1 MISHFYTREVITDA
15 TCTQTGL
22 AKYTCTR
29 CGNSYTA
36 SFAALGHDY
45 SRQVLNVA
53 TCTQTGLA
61 QYTCTRCG
69 DSYTAPI
76 RALGHNYSREVITS
90 ATCMQ
95 TGLARYTCTRCG
107 DNYTQVIPEGEHSY
121 ARVITKQPTCT
132 QTGTA
137 IDTCSVCGVQET
149 RTLPAN
155 GHSCASIVTK
165 EPTCT
170 QTGLRLYT
178 CTVCG
183 YSYTASVAARG
194 HNYVGTEV
202 TGATCL
208 RAGSIV
214 YTCTRCGDSY
224 TLDTYASHTY
234 RLVGMVPATCT
245 EAGYQLYRCTV
256 CGDEFRNTIPVEAG
270 HNYVGTVTLAP
281 TTETEGVITY
291 TCTRCGD
298 SYTLPLSKLNPGSA
312 YVLLIQDT
320 LPWSTNSNVT
330 LLNYLTNAGQLGGWE
345 IATTQEAASLDFSD
359 YDLIYIANDQTT
371 ATYDRLALLNEKLTQ
386 FAQDGGV
393 LIYGACDYGW
403 TAGDLSYT
411 LPGGVSLNKFF
422 SHRNYIADASH
433 DIITGVLT
441 GGIRIT
447 DSILYSTFSSHAG
460 FSGLPEGANII
471 LRDSRG
477 EPTLV
482 EYPLGEGYVIASSL
496 TWEYTYVRTFMDGTS
511 FAKEIYDDLF
521 VYAQT
526 LLADCEHEY
535 LAGETFS
542 PTCTEVGYTVYT
554 CTVCGRTYH
563 GDYVEALGHNYAGK
577 VTAQPTCE
585 QEGVMTYTCPRCGD
599 SYTEDIP
606 LTGHTEVI
614 DEAVAPSCSATGL
627 TEGKHCSVCGTVF
640 IEQEVIPM
648 IAHTE
653 VIDEAVAPS
662 CTQTGLT
669 EGMHC
674 SVCGTVLVEQEVI
687 PMTEHT
693 EVVDEAVAP
702 SCSATGLT
710 EGKHCSVCDTV
721 LVEQEVVP
729 MIPHTEVIDAAVKPT
744 CTQTGLTEG
753 KHCSVCGE
761 VLVAQEVVPTI
772 EHNYVGGICT
782 MCGAEREPT
791 KGLVFTLSD
800 DGTQYS
806 VTDYTGTATKVYIP
820 AAYEGLPVTSIG
832 EEVFYYCRSL
842 TSISIPA
849 SVTNIE
855 SWAFYNCSSLTS
867 ITVASGNPVYH
878 SAGNC
883 IIETNSKTLIAGCKN
898 SIIST
903 DVTSIGEGAFRG
915 CSSLTSIT
923 IPDSVTSIER
933 FAFSGCRS
941 LTSITIPDS
950 VTSIGAGAFGGCS
963 LTSITVAI
971 GNPVYHSAGKCII
984 ETESKTLIA
993 GCKNSVIP
1001 TDGRVTSIGSSAFYF
1016 CSGLTSIT
1024 IPDSVTSIGGNAFAD
1039 CSNLTS
1045 ITIPDS
1051 VTSIGSYA
1059 FYNCSSLRSITIP
1072 DSVASIGD
1080 SAFRGCR
1087 GLRSITIPDS
1097 VTSIGLWA
1105 FSGCSGLIGVTFA
1118 NTNGW
1123 LVREITGGGIRWTSI
1138 SSVDLSDP
1146 STAATYLTSTYDG
1159 NYWKRG

>member
-29 CGNSYTA
+29 CGDSYTA

-45 SRQVLNVA
+45 SRQVLNAA

-137 IDTCSVCGVQET
+137 IDTCSVCGAQET

-460 FSGLPEGANII
+460 FSGLPAGANVI

-496 TWEYTYVRTFMDGTS
+496 TWEYTYVRTFVDGTS

-535 LAGETFS
+535 LAGETVS

-554 CTVCGRTYH
+554 CTVCGRMYH
-563 GDYVEALGHNYAGK
+563 GDYVDALGHNYTSE
-577 VTAQPTCE
+577 VTTQPTCE
-585 QEGVMTYTCPRCGD
+585 QEGVMTYTCTRCGD

-614 DEAVAPSCSATGL
+614 DAAVAPSCTKTGL
-627 TEGKHCSVCGTVF
+627 TEGK
-640 IEQEVIPM
+640 
-648 IAHTE
+648 
-653 VIDEAVAPS
+653 
-662 CTQTGLT
+662 
-669 EGMHC
+669 HC

-710 EGKHCSVCDTV
+710 EGKHCSVCGEV
-721 LVEQEVVP
+721 LVAQEVLP
-729 MIPHTEVIDAAVKPT
+729 TIAHTEVIDEAVAPT
-744 CTQTGLTEG
+744 CTKTGLTEGKHCSVCGTIFIEQEVIPMIAHTEVVDEAVAPSCSQTGLTEG
-753 KHCSVCGE
+753 KHCSVCGT
-761 VLVAQEVVPTI
+761 VLVEQKVVPTIAHNYVGEVTKQPTCEQEGVMTYTCTRCGGSYTEPIEMIAHTEVIDESVAPTCTKTGLTEGKHCSVCGTVLVKQEVVPTI

-800 DGTQYS
+800 DGAQYS
-806 VTDYTGTATKVYIP
+806 VWDYTGTATKVYIP

-832 EEVFYYCRSL
+832 EYAFKGCSSL

-903 DVTSIGEGAFRG
+903 DVTSIGAWAFEG
-915 CSSLTSIT
+915 CSSLTSIE
-923 IPDSVTSIER
+923 IPDSVTSIGQG
-933 FAFSGCRS
+933 AFSGCFNLIRITIPNS
-941 LTSITIPDS
+941 VTSIGNSAFSSCWRLTSITIPDS
-950 VTSIGAGAFGGCS
+950 VTSIGW
-963 LTSITVAI
+963 
-971 GNPVYHSAGKCII
+971 
-984 ETESKTLIA
+984 
-993 GCKNSVIP
+993 
-1001 TDGRVTSIGSSAFYF
+1001 SAFYN
-1016 CSGLTSIT
+1016 CR
-1024 IPDSVTSIGGNAFAD
+1024 
-1039 CSNLTS
+1039 NLTS
-1045 ITIPDS
+1045 IKFAHPNGWWYS
-1051 VTSIGSYA
+1051 SSYLA
-1059 FYNCSSLRSITIP
+1059 
-1072 DSVASIGD
+1072 
-1080 SAFRGCR
+1080 
-1087 GLRSITIPDS
+1087 
-1097 VTSIGLWA
+1097 
-1105 FSGCSGLIGVTFA
+1105 
-1118 NTNGW
+1118 TNG
-1123 LVREITGGGIRWTSI
+1123 TSI
-1138 SSVDLSDP
+1138 SSSSLSDP
-1146 STAATYLTSTYDG
+1146 STAAEYLTSTYS
-1159 NYWKRG
+1159 NYYWKRG